1 MKEKEWDDFT
11 SEEQK
16 RITKEYEHLNV
27 LISAIRQG
35 ILIMYRLDPRGA
47 RLVID
52 IMNEACASLEERTK
66 LEE

>member
-27 LISAIRQG
+27 LISAIKQG
-35 ILIMYRLDPRGA
+35 ILTMYRLDPRGA

-52 IMNEACASLEERTK
+52 MMNEACASLGERTK
-66 LEE
+66 PGE

>member
-27 LISAIRQG
+27 LISAIKQG
-35 ILIMYRLDPRGA
+35 ILTMYRLDPRGA

-52 IMNEACASLEERTK
+52 RMNEACASLGERTK
-66 LEE
+66 PEE